1 MPFSEKCGSLSTNFD
16 ISGKMKVYNFSYA
29 KESIEWSV
37 ETGIINGY
45 GGRLSPKAPTTR
57 AEFARV
63 LYNLMTK

>member
-1 MPFSEKCGSLSTNFD
+1 
-16 ISGKMKVYNFSYA
+16 MKVYNFSYA